1 MTNNFSEY
9 IFLDGMWL
17 QEKQLL
23 KLAMNVGSFALA
35 EHYLCALLANAVIY
49 GKRDVILKVNEV
61 REFYHVPQIPLP
73 EDREEEDDAWH
84 HTGLNCTADDQAR
97 FVFQKMT
104 KEERRD
110 VLKRSM
116 SYLQENY
123 HLFIY
128 TRHWLSIFLVVR
140 DRLVGESLKQTGF
153 FGFAKEITPDNWPI
167 RLRIGENTSK
177 NFGREIEE
185 DDRGEAYYDMKQ
197 NPQKQLCNTFWE
209 IVKSMILTEK

>member
-1 MTNNFSEY
+1 
-9 IFLDGMWL
+9 MWL

-61 REFYHVPQIPLP
+61 REFYHVPLIPLP

-116 SYLQENY
+116 SYLRENY

-153 FGFAKEITPDNWPI
+153 FGLAKEITPDNWPI

-197 NPQKQLCNTFWE
+197 NPQKQLCDTFWE

>member
-1 MTNNFSEY
+1 MTKNFSEY

-49 GKRDVILKVNEV
+49 GKRVVILKVNEV
-61 REFYHVPQIPLP
+61 REFYHVPLIPLP

-84 HTGLNCTADDQAR
+84 HTGLNCTADEQAR

-110 VLKRSM
+110 VLRHSM

-128 TRHWLSIFLVVR
+128 T
-140 DRLVGESLKQTGF
+140 
-153 FGFAKEITPDNWPI
+153 
-167 RLRIGENTSK
+167 
-177 NFGREIEE
+177 
-185 DDRGEAYYDMKQ
+185 
-197 NPQKQLCNTFWE
+197 
-209 IVKSMILTEK
+209 

>member
-1 MTNNFSEY
+1 MTRDLSEY
-9 IFLDGMWL
+9 VCLDGVYVKEDQVVKM
-17 QEKQLL
+17 
-23 KLAMNVGSFALA
+23 AGNAGSFAVA

-61 REFYHVPQIPLP
+61 REFYHVPLIPLP

-116 SYLQENY
+116 SYLRENY

-153 FGFAKEITPDNWPI
+153 FGLAKEITPDNWPI

-197 NPQKQLCNTFWE
+197 NPQKQLCDTFWE

>member
-1 MTNNFSEY
+1 MKDNFSEY

-17 QEKQLL
+17 QERQLL

-49 GKRDVILKVNEV
+49 GKRDVILKVNE
-61 REFYHVPQIPLP
+61 
-73 EDREEEDDAWH
+73 AWH
-84 HTGLNCTADDQAR
+84 HTGLNRTADDQAR
-97 FVFQKMT
+97 FIFQRMT
-104 KEERRD
+104 KEERCN
-110 VLKRSM
+110 VLRQSM
-116 SYLQENY
+116 SFLIDNY

-128 TRHWLSIFLVVR
+128 KLHWLSIFLVVK

-153 FGFAKEITPDNWPI
+153 FEFAKAITPDNWPV

-177 NFGREIEE
+177 NFGREIDE

-197 NPQKQLCNTFWE
+197 NPQKELCDTFWE
-209 IVKSMILTEK
+209 IVKSMLLTEK

>member
-1 MTNNFSEY
+1 MKDNFSEY

-17 QEKQLL
+17 QERQLL

-61 REFYHVPQIPLP
+61 REYYHVPLIPLP
-73 EDREEEDDAWH
+73 EDRNEADEAWH
-84 HTGLNCTADDQAR
+84 YTGLNRTADDQAR
-97 FVFQKMT
+97 FIFQRMT
-104 KEERRD
+104 KEERCN
-110 VLKRSM
+110 VLRQSM
-116 SYLQENY
+116 SFLIDNY

-128 TRHWLSIFLVVR
+128 KLHWLSIFLVVK
-140 DRLVGESLKQTGF
+140 DRLVGESLKQAGF
-153 FGFAKEITPDNWPI
+153 FEFAKAITPDNWPV

-177 NFGREIEE
+177 NFGREIDE

-197 NPQKQLCNTFWE
+197 NPQKELCDTFWE
-209 IVKSMILTEK
+209 IVKSMLLTEK